1 MTRLKLSC
9 YLAAMMAFTAPSY
22 ASEVTANITLQR
34 GQIIERADIKL
45 SPETTPNSSAIM
57 ARYVG
62 QEMRRTVYAG
72 ARLSPNHVNR
82 PTLVRRN
89 ARVNMIYRIGRLEMT
104 ATGRAMDEG
113 GAGDIIPIMNLESK
127 LRVHG
132 EILADGT
139 IEVMK

>member
-1 MTRLKLSC
+1 MTCLKLSL
-9 YLAAMMAFTAPSY
+9 YLALILPFTASAY
-22 ASEVTANITLQR
+22 AAEVTATITLQR
-34 GQIIERADIKL
+34 GHIIERADIKL
-45 SPETTPNSSAIM
+45 SPEHTPNSADIM

-62 QEMRRTVYAG
+62 QEMRRTIYAG
-72 ARLSPNHVNR
+72 ARLSPSHVNR

-89 ARVNMIYRIGRLEMT
+89 SRVNMIYRIGRLEMT

-113 GAGDIIPIMNLESK
+113 GVGDIIPIMNLESK

-132 EILADGT
+132 EILADGN